1 MVKELGS
8 QWGLKSWNAVV
19 IEALEFSHKH
29 AMVPNMSREALE
41 ILEKHFPFKPTSKA
55 ASSDTPAA

>member
-8 QWGLKSWNAVV
+8 QWGLKSWNSVV
-19 IEALEFSHKH
+19 IEALQFAHKH

-41 ILEKHFPFKPTSKA
+41 LLEKHFPFKPMIKA
-55 ASSDTPAA
+55 ASGDTPAA